1 MYLGP
6 APSVEHQTLALLG
19 GQFRRSATDTGAG
32 TGDDGEFSCDGYA
45 ATSSTSACGL
55 TYTEFFWLKKQ
66 AMEKELPFIPRTLVH
81 QHGRHGP
88 LRDSELDPHQAPIV
102 VLGEAGMGKSR
113 LLAQLATQ
121 PGWHIVRAD
130 EIDLVDNPASAV
142 MLIDAL
148 DETTAADVDSTL
160 KAVLQELKR
169 SSRPPFIMSCRASDW
184 SHTKHARWIQAAYG
198 QEPTVLRL
206 QPLGDECIKAL
217 LRAYLPSEQV
227 ITLQS
232 HLERV
237 GLTHW
242 LGNPHTLKLIA
253 ESTAHGKLP
262 HSRSELFRHAVEQ
275 LVSEHNDLKTKNAF
289 AINDAFELA
298 GAVCAALLLTGH
310 TAISR
315 QSQPARS
322 TDVSIIAL
330 KRLPNADRVE
340 DLLGTRL
347 FRALDANRFE
357 CIHRSI
363 AEYLAAHWLVHEPL
377 PRRSQRRLLAMF
389 HQHGIVPS
397 GLRGMHAWLCM
408 SPKLAQRV
416 ICMDPAGVIE
426 NADLAGL
433 DPGSITLLLNRL
445 EECYSSNPM
454 ALSWWRPSAAVELA
468 SRGLLGKLVD
478 IGTDRSKPVHL
489 RLLVLESL
497 EASAKLE
504 PFKKRLLAVMLD
516 STDVYGARRAAVQAL
531 LTLLSGD
538 ESLEC
543 IRVMHAC
550 ADPDSVRLA
559 FDLSCLV
566 DFVGVE
572 NELLAG
578 LIIGCSDQND
588 RFGELWDKFALLKSD
603 FPASRRTPLLNC
615 LIDQAPVGLS
625 CTEFYTRQVD
635 EFRELLTALTLA
647 AMTDNTLSPAQA
659 WRAFSFLCSIPLYPM
674 LDPTITERLAA
685 DHAFRRAVQQHVLF
699 DRTNGESLDQR
710 HERLQ
715 EIGLDCSENDAIE
728 MLTRLDA
735 DDLEDERWKALVS
748 LMHHDNEHGVQIR
761 AAALRFA
768 GSHPQRL
775 AWAGNIELDFS
786 RQANWERQRS
796 ENQTRAEQDRHD
808 AVARLNEHKAAMASI
823 SKGDHQYLMIPAQA
837 YLRVSRHS
845 LDAGAGNGA
854 VVQWAGDELAAA
866 VFQGFENY
874 LQNIQTRLSV
884 EAISQYFARFSRYER
899 NDQEVALAE
908 LSAEIILAAAI
919 EHVRTRKSLECLTT
933 EALFAIF
940 LSLKHLPFTA
950 PDTLETLVYQT
961 LGERS
966 LLMEAIQLWFEP
978 CLLIGELIPQLY
990 PDNPEPY
997 KQTEKIL
1004 TKLASDW
1011 LECRPD
1017 LPETS
1022 QSWCLKHL
1030 ALNEPDT
1037 VPRALRHWGPGK
1049 FRTMPLFIEAAQLIV
1064 NFEEKSALLDCT
1076 PVNPELLLALSEF
1089 HMLTPDVAATIWII
1103 ERFRGWYPM
1112 IGWLKG
1118 NLIDEDWSKPPSE
1131 YLQHLIFQLSEQQTN
1146 EAHSAMDLLCEA
1158 SRDSYTDYL
1167 CERRTLQRQN
1177 GQELAYQ
1184 PLTLEMLLAI
1194 KCDGPPRTGADLL
1207 AFILEQLEDVQRRI
1221 KNDELS
1227 SWKLFYMDDGETPQL
1242 EGRCRDRLIGMFEHA
1257 TAGIRFDPERHVVDQ
1272 KRVDIMCETMGITLP
1287 IEIKRAWN
1295 GQLWNAADQQLDD
1308 GYVSFHS
1315 GSGLGIYLVLWFGE
1329 HSKKPRR
1336 PADGS
1341 PPPSSPEQ
1349 LKMMLVERSK
1359 AATQGRVAVVVL
1371 NMTRSQS
1378 AK

>member
-1 MYLGP
+1 
-6 APSVEHQTLALLG
+6 
-19 GQFRRSATDTGAG
+19 
-32 TGDDGEFSCDGYA
+32 
-45 ATSSTSACGL
+45 
-55 TYTEFFWLKKQ
+55 
-66 AMEKELPFIPRTLVH
+66 MEKEVPFIPRTLVH
-81 QHGRHGP
+81 QDGRHGP

-102 VLGEAGMGKSR
+102 ILGEAGMGKSR
-113 LLAQLATQ
+113 LLAQLAAQ
-121 PGWHIVRAD
+121 AGWHIVRAD
-130 EIDLVDNPASAV
+130 EIELVGDATSTV

-148 DETTAADVDSTL
+148 DESTDAATGTAL
-160 KAVLQELKR
+160 KAVLLELKKR
-169 SSRPPFIMSCRASDW
+169 NYPPFILSCRASDW
-184 SHTKHARWIQAAYG
+184 SRAKHAHLIEAAYR
-198 QEPTVLRL
+198 QKPTELRL
-206 QPLGDECIKAL
+206 QPLDDEDIQAQL
-217 LRAYLPSEQV
+217 HAYLPPERV

-232 HLERV
+232 HLERF

-253 ESTAHGKLP
+253 ESAMHGELP
-262 HSRSELFRHAVEQ
+262 RSRSELFRKAVEQ
-275 LVSEHNDLKTKNAF
+275 LVSEHNDLKTNNAF
-289 AINDAFELA
+289 AIKDAFELA

-315 QSQPARS
+315 QAQPARS
-322 TDVSIIAL
+322 TDVSIIEL
-330 KRLPNADRVE
+330 RQLPNADRVE

-363 AEYLAAHWLVHEPL
+363 AEYLAAHWLAHEPL
-377 PRRSQRRLLAMF
+377 PRRTQRRLLAMF

-408 SPKLAQRV
+408 SPNLAQRV

-433 DPGSITLLLNRL
+433 DPASTTLLLERL

-454 ALSWWRPSAAVELA
+454 ALSWWRTGAAVELA
-468 SRGLLGKLVD
+468 SKGLVGELVN

-497 EASAKLE
+497 DASAKLE
-504 PFKKRLLAVMLD
+504 PFKNRLSAVMLD
-516 STDVYGARRAAVQAL
+516 STDVYGARRAAIQAL
-531 LTLLSGD
+531 LALLSGD

-543 IRVMHAC
+543 IRALHAG

-559 FDLSCLV
+559 FDLACLV
-566 DFVGVE
+566 DFDGVK
-572 NELLAG
+572 NEVLAA

-588 RFGELWDKFALLKSD
+588 RFGELWDKFAPLKSD

-615 LIDQAPVGLS
+615 LIDQAPAGLS

-659 WRAFSFLCSIPLYPM
+659 WRAFSFFCSVPLYPM
-674 LDPTITERLAA
+674 LAPSIIERLAA
-685 DHAFRRAVQQHVLF
+685 DHAFRHAVQQHVMF
-699 DRTNGESLDQR
+699 DCTDGESLGQR

-715 EIGLDCSENDAIE
+715 EIGLDCSESDAIE
-728 MLTRLDA
+728 MLARLDA

-748 LMHHDNEHGVQIR
+748 LIHHDNEHGVRLR
-761 AAALRFA
+761 AAALQFA

-775 AWAGNIELDFS
+775 AWASNIELDS
-786 RQANWERQRS
+786 RRQAHWERQLR
-796 ENQTRAEQDRHD
+796 ENQTRVEQDRHD
-808 AVARLNEHKAAMASI
+808 ATARLNEHKAAIAAM
-823 SKGDHQYLMIPAQA
+823 SKGDHRYLTIPAQT
-837 YLRVSRHS
+837 YLRGSRHS

-874 LQNIQTRLSV
+874 LRNIQARLST
-884 EAISQYFARFSRYER
+884 EAISQYFARFSQYER
-899 NDQEVALAE
+899 NDQDVTLAE

-919 EHVRTRKSLECLTT
+919 EHVRTRSSLACLTT
-933 EALFAIF
+933 ETLFAIF
-940 LSLKHLPFTA
+940 LSLKQLPFKA
-950 PDTLETLVYQT
+950 PDTLETLVYKT
-961 LGERS
+961 LGERKV
-966 LLMEAIQLWFEP
+966 LMEAIKLWFEP
-978 CLLIGELIPQLY
+978 CLLIGEFIPQLY
-990 PDNPEPY
+990 PDDPELY
-997 KQTEKIL
+997 NQTEKIL

-1017 LPETS
+1017 LPEAS
-1022 QSWCLKHL
+1022 QYWCLQHL
-1030 ALNEPDT
+1030 AHNEPDT
-1037 VPRALRHWGPGK
+1037 VPHALRHWGSGNSRP
-1049 FRTMPLFIEAAQLIV
+1049 MPLFIEAAQLIV

-1089 HMLTPDVAATIWII
+1089 QMLTPSVATTSWII

-1118 NLIDEDWSKPPSE
+1118 NLIDENWSRPQSE
-1131 YLQHLIFQLSEQQTN
+1131 YLQRLIFQLSEQQTH

-1167 CERRTLQRQN
+1167 CERRTLQRQQ
-1177 GQELAYQ
+1177 GQGLAYQ
-1184 PLTLEMLLAI
+1184 PPTLETLLAI
-1194 KCDGPPRTGADLL
+1194 KRDEPPRTGADLL
-1207 AFILEQLEDVQRRI
+1207 ACILEQLEDVQRRI
-1221 KNDELS
+1221 KNDELN
-1227 SWKLFYMDDGETPQL
+1227 SWELFYMDDGKAPQR
-1242 EGRCRDRLIGMFEHA
+1242 EECCRDRLIGMFEHI
-1257 TAGIRFDPERHVVDQ
+1257 TADIRFDPERHVVGQ
-1272 KRVDIMCETMGITLP
+1272 RRVDIMCETMGITLP

-1295 GQLWNAADQQLDD
+1295 GQLWDAADQQLDAA
-1308 GYVSFHS
+1308 YVSFHR

-1341 PPPSSPEQ
+1341 PSPSSPEQ
-1349 LKMMLVERSK
+1349 LKTMLVERSK

-1371 NMTRSQS
+1371 NMTRSQP

>member
-1 MYLGP
+1 MSL
-6 APSVEHQTLALLG
+6 
-19 GQFRRSATDTGAG
+19 
-32 TGDDGEFSCDGYA
+32 
-45 ATSSTSACGL
+45 TSSASTPTFAPDYHFPLRRRFIDVDERVNLDGI
-55 TYTEFFWLKKQ
+55 FWLKKQ

-81 QHGRHGP
+81 QHGRHAP

-102 VLGEAGMGKSR
+102 ILGEAGMGKSH
-113 LLAQLATQ
+113 LLAQLASQ
-121 PGWHIVRAD
+121 AGWHIVRAD
-130 EIDLVDNPASAV
+130 EIELVGNVASTV

-148 DETTAADVDSTL
+148 DETTDAADNAL

-169 SSRPPFIMSCRASDW
+169 RSCPPFIISCRASDW
-184 SHTKHARWIQAAYG
+184 SHAKHARWIQAAYG
-198 QEPTVLRL
+198 QEPTALRL
-206 QPLGDECIKAL
+206 QPLDDEGIQAL

-227 ITLQS
+227 ITLLS
-232 HLERV
+232 HLERF

-253 ESTAHGKLP
+253 ESAKHGKLP
-262 HSRSELFRHAVEQ
+262 VSRSELFRHAVEQ
-275 LVSEHNDLKTKNAF
+275 LVSEHNDLKTNKAF
-289 AINDAFELA
+289 AIKDAFELA

-315 QSQPARS
+315 QAQPARS
-322 TDVSIIAL
+322 TDVSIIEL
-330 KRLPNADRVE
+330 RQLPNTDRIE

-347 FRALDANRFE
+347 FRVLDANRFE

-363 AEYLAAHWLVHEPL
+363 AEYLAAHWLAQEPL
-377 PRRSQRRLLAMF
+377 SRRTQSRLLAMF
-389 HQHGIVPS
+389 HQQGIVPS

-408 SPKLAQRV
+408 NPKLAQRV

-433 DPGSITLLLNRL
+433 DPASTTLLLEQL

-454 ALSWWRPSAAVELA
+454 ALSWWRPGAAVELA
-468 SRGLLGKLVD
+468 SKGLVGELVN
-478 IGTDRSKPVHL
+478 IGIGRSKPVHL

-504 PFKKRLLAVMLD
+504 PFKNRLSAVMLD
-516 STDVYGARRAAVQAL
+516 STDVYGARRAALQAL
-531 LTLLSGD
+531 PALLSGD

-543 IRVMHAC
+543 IRALHAG

-559 FDLSCLV
+559 FDLACLV
-566 DFVGVE
+566 DFDGVE
-572 NELLAG
+572 NELLAA

-588 RFGELWDKFALLKSD
+588 RFGELCDKFAPVKSD
-603 FPASRRTPLLNC
+603 FPASRRTSLLNC
-615 LIDQAPVGLS
+615 LIDQAPAELFS
-625 CTEFYTRQVD
+625 TEFYTRQVD

-674 LDPTITERLAA
+674 LDPSITERLAS
-685 DHAFRRAVQQHVLF
+685 DHAFRHAVQQHVLF
-699 DRTNGESLDQR
+699 DCTDGESLDQR

-715 EIGLDCSENDAIE
+715 EIGLDCSESDAIE
-728 MLTRLDA
+728 MLARLDA

-748 LMHHDNEHGVQIR
+748 LIHHDNEHGVRLR
-761 AAALRFA
+761 ASALLFA

-775 AWAGNIELDFS
+775 AWASNIELDFR
-786 RQANWERQRS
+786 RQANRERQLR

-808 AVARLNEHKAAMASI
+808 ATIRLNEHKAAMAAV
-823 SKGDHQYLMIPAQA
+823 SKGDQRYLMIPAQA
-837 YLRVSRHS
+837 YLRGSRHN

-874 LQNIQTRLSV
+874 LRNIQARLSA
-884 EAISQYFARFSRYER
+884 EAISQYFALLSQYKR
-899 NDQEVALAE
+899 NDQDVALTE
-908 LSAEIILAAAI
+908 LSAEIVLAAAI
-919 EHVRTRKSLECLTT
+919 EHVRTRNSLECLTT

-940 LSLKHLPFTA
+940 LSLKQLPFKA
-950 PDTLETLVYQT
+950 PDTLETLVYKT
-961 LGERS
+961 LGERK
-966 LLMEAIQLWFEP
+966 LLMKAIKLWFEP
-978 CLLIGELIPQLY
+978 CLLIGEFIPQLY
-990 PDNPEPY
+990 PDNPEIY

-1017 LPETS
+1017 LPEAA
-1022 QSWCLKHL
+1022 QYWCLQHL
-1030 ALNEPDT
+1030 AFNEPRD
-1037 VPRALRHWGPGK
+1037 VPRALQHWGSGNSRP
-1049 FRTMPLFIEAAQLIV
+1049 MPLFIEAAQLIV

-1089 HMLTPDVAATIWII
+1089 QMLTPSVATTSWII

-1131 YLQHLIFQLSEQQTN
+1131 YLQRLIFQLSEQQTN

-1167 CERRTLQRQN
+1167 CERRTLQRQH

-1207 AFILEQLEDVQRRI
+1207 AFILEQLQDIQRRI

-1227 SWKLFYMDDGETPQL
+1227 SWKLFYMDDGETPQR

-1257 TAGIRFDPERHVVDQ
+1257 TAGVRFDPERHVVDQ
-1272 KRVDIMCETMGITLP
+1272 KRVDIMCETMDITLP

-1308 GYVSFHS
+1308 GYVSFHN

-1359 AATQGRVAVVVL
+1359 AATQGRVAVTVL
-1371 NMTRSQS
+1371 DMTHSRR